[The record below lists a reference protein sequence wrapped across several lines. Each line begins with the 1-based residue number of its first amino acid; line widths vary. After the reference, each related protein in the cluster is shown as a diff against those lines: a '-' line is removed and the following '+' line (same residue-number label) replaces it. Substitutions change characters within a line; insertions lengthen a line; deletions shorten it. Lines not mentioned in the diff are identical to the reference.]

1 MKKYKVEI
9 TETLKR
15 VIEVQAQSAKDAVE
29 LIKQKY
35 KNQEIILSENDYVDT
50 EIDLLVD
57 YFKTFQLVQLLKYNP
72 SRIIEVVLKI
82 KGLNF
87 THFIM
92 IEDNIFIDEGVD
104 GEKITWSINDFQN
117 NYSNAFW
124 VIDCVHNEIKELC

>member
-9 TETLKR
+9 TETLQR
-15 VIEVQAQSAKDAVE
+15 IIEVQAQSANDAIE
-29 LIKQKY
+29 LIRQKY
-35 KNQEIILSENDYVDT
+35 KKEEIVLSENDYIST

-57 YFKTFQLVQLLKYNP
+57 YFKTFQLVQLLKENP
-72 SRIIEVVLKI
+72 SKIIEVVLKI

-92 IEDNIFIDEGVD
+92 MENNVINDEGVD
-104 GEKITWSINDFQN
+104 GEKIIWSIDDFQK

-124 VIDCVHNEIKELC
+124 VIEYIHNEINI

>member
-9 TETLKR
+9 TETLQR
-15 VIEVQAQSAKDAVE
+15 IIEVQAQSAKDAIE
-29 LIKQKY
+29 LIRQKY
-35 KNQEIILSENDYVDT
+35 KKEEIVLSENDYIST

-57 YFKTFQLVQLLKYNP
+57 YFKTFQLVQLLKENP
-72 SRIIEVVLKI
+72 SKIIEVVLKI

-92 IEDNIFIDEGVD
+92 MEDNVINDEGFD
-104 GEKITWSINDFQN
+104 GEKIIWSIDDFQK

-124 VIDCVHNEIKELC
+124 VIDCIHNKINI

>member
-1 MKKYKVEI
+1 MTKYKVEI
-9 TETLKR
+9 TETLQR

-57 YFKTFQLVQLLKYNP
+57 YFKTFQLVQLLKDNP

-92 IEDNIFIDEGVD
+92 IEDNIIIDEGVD
-104 GEKITWSINDFQN
+104 GEKITWTINDFRN

-124 VIDCVHNEIKELC
+124 VIDCNHNEIKEFC